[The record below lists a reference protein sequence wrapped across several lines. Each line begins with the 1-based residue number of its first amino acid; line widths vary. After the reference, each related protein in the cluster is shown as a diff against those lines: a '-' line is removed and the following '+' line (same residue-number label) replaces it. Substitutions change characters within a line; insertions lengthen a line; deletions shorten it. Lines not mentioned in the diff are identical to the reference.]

1 MRDEL
6 YIGYEIGKCY
16 LPESIDLS
24 DLDNTK
30 PLDRLVWDVS
40 IMVDSFVNRQQQ
52 IKELEVRFQT
62 CFNVEIISIESFFIS
77 QKEFEGNADRTITF
91 TEDTLKV
98 MLRVRVSDDSNATFF
113 LCIQLNYLADLI
125 LPNDVSLEFE
135 GKIEIFSKLN

>member
-1 MRDEL
+1 M
-6 YIGYEIGKCY
+6 
-16 LPESIDLS
+16 
-24 DLDNTK
+24 
-30 PLDRLVWDVS
+30 
-40 IMVDSFVNRQQQ
+40 
-52 IKELEVRFQT
+52 
-62 CFNVEIISIESFFIS
+62 S

-135 GKIEIFSKLN
+135 GKIEILSKFN